1 MLYVNGPACL
11 GTFVSH
17 VTCGPR
23 LVPTRTA
30 GASELPRRARC
41 NTNIASLP
49 AVAAILYR
57 TLPGVCLETDISQW
71 TNIFATG
78 DKTPSTNISTRQ
90 PYSSPTS
97 YWPSQVHGHGCTV
110 SVSADKI
117 AHAGDDQDSFYL
129 AQIHFSTGNYSRAQ
143 SFLSRGNLTDRN
155 AQCRYLAAHC
165 AIKLGRTEEALA
177 ILGDKNPT
185 HLITAPGSA
194 RQKLR
199 HVDVNTRAGAR
210 LNKNVSRT
218 DRVPTSEERDREDVN
233 NIKSEAGMCYL
244 RGLCYA
250 KQNVFDRA
258 KECYKTACQ
267 IDVQC
272 FEAFDALM
280 TNSLMSPS
288 EEWRFLDSLNF
299 DSIVVPNNSSLSQ
312 EAAQFT
318 KSLYTTRLSKYS
330 RPAEFEESVEQ
341 LTTHYKLADNPDII
355 LSKAE
360 QRYTK
365 CRFREALQLT
375 SSVLEEDKYN
385 FAVLPIHLASLY
397 ELGQRNVLFLLA
409 HELTETHPSEP
420 CTWHAVGIY
429 YLATHRIAEARR
441 YFSKASVMDPHF
453 GPAWIG
459 FAHTFA
465 EEGEHDQAISAYS
478 TAARLFQGTHLP
490 QLFLGMQNLQLNNL
504 SLAHEYL
511 DTAYS
516 LCQTDPL
523 LLNEMGAVFYHEDR
537 LMDAI
542 SLFRQAIHMSEENK
556 ADISSIIPI
565 RANLGHALRRDGQ
578 LEEALQTFEDVLRH
592 GSKDAATF
600 SAKGLV
606 LLELGQIW
614 DAVNTFQEALSASPQ
629 DPMATDLLNRALE
642 ANEDD
647 LHFTGADRTIETEQ
661 SIGGEGSDEE
671 VEEVERMLGGRLR
684 EIQQNK
690 VAGRSRRRRNLQME
704 DFSTLDEGMAIDSDE

>member
-1 MLYVNGPACL
+1 M
-11 GTFVSH
+11 
-17 VTCGPR
+17 
-23 LVPTRTA
+23 
-30 GASELPRRARC
+30 
-41 NTNIASLP
+41 
-49 AVAAILYR
+49 
-57 TLPGVCLETDISQW
+57 
-71 TNIFATG
+71 
-78 DKTPSTNISTRQ
+78 
-90 PYSSPTS
+90 
-97 YWPSQVHGHGCTV
+97 
-110 SVSADKI
+110 
-117 AHAGDDQDSFYL
+117 

-165 AIKLGRTEEALA
+165 AIKLGKTEDALA

-210 LNKNVSRT
+210 HNKNVSRT
-218 DRVPTSEERDREDVN
+218 ERVPTSEERDREDIN

-250 KQNVFDRA
+250 RQNAFDRA
-258 KECYKTACQ
+258 KDCYKTACQ

-280 TNSLMSPS
+280 KNSLMSPS
-288 EEWRFLDSLNF
+288 EEWKFLESLNF
-299 DSIVVPNNSSLSQ
+299 DTINVPNNSSLSQ
-312 EAAQFT
+312 EAAEFT
-318 KSLYTTRLSKYS
+318 KTLYTTRLSKYS
-330 RPAEFEESVEQ
+330 RPADFEQAVEQ

-355 LSKAE
+355 LAKAD
-360 QRYTK
+360 QRYTN
-365 CRFREALQLT
+365 CRFREALELT
-375 SSVLEEDKYN
+375 SSVLKEDKFN
-385 FAVLPIHLASLY
+385 FAVLPVHLASLY
-397 ELGQRNVLFLLA
+397 ELNQRNVLFLLA
-409 HELTETHPSEP
+409 HELTDTHPSEP

-429 YLATHRIAEARR
+429 YLATNRIAEARR

-490 QLFLGMQNLQLNNL
+490 QLFLGMQNLQLNNMA
-504 SLAHEYL
+504 LAREYL
-511 DTAYS
+511 DTAYN
-516 LCQTDPL
+516 LCSTDPL
-523 LLNEMGAVFYHEDR
+523 LLNEMGAVFYHEDH
-537 LMDAI
+537 LVEAI
-542 SLFRQAIHMSEENK
+542 SMFRQAITISEEND
-556 ADISSIIPI
+556 ADQSSLIPI
-565 RANLGHALRRDGQ
+565 RSNLGHALRRDGQ
-578 LEEALQTFEDVLRH
+578 LEDALQTFDDVLRH
-592 GSKDAATF
+592 GVKDAAIY

-606 LLELGQIW
+606 LLELGKTW
-614 DAVNTFQEALSASPQ
+614 DAASAFHEALTVAPQ

-647 LHFTGADRTIETEQ
+647 VHFSGVDKTIGTGRSLD
-661 SIGGEGSDEE
+661 GDDSDEE
-671 VEEVERMLGGRLR
+671 VEEVERLLGGRLR

-690 VAGRSRRRRNLQME
+690 VAGRSRRVKRRRDVLLPQ
-704 DFSTLDEGMAIDSDE
+704 DLSALEGDMAMDSDG